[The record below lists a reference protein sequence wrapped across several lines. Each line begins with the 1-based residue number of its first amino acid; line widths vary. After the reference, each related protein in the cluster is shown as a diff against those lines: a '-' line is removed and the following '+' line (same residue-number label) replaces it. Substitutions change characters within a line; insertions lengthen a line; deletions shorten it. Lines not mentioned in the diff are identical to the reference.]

1 MPAIDALPSTPVETR
16 AGGQLPASSE
26 NSAATDTHA
35 SDAFIAA
42 LLAQN
47 AVSPATTQAPTATT
61 AAVGTT
67 MGGQDLPAVRSRIA
81 AQTGP
86 QRALTSAMV
95 SGAAQPDLLP
105 TVVTADGEKN
115 FASAFA
121 NLQDQVTGA
130 TAGGQ
135 GPPGATDTT
144 PSASASSLFAEVTS
158 SNGAVNSVRVD
169 NALDGMAALHGAR
182 AQEPVTSS
190 PAYAA
195 KPAPL
200 PVDQPALFAERLNQH
215 ISVML
220 GEGVQSAQIAVSP
233 AELGPVEVR
242 VTMIGDEAKVQM
254 VASHAA
260 TREALNDAMPR
271 LRASFAEAGLS
282 LAQAG
287 VFAQMPER
295 QQAQPAFEGGPAQ
308 NDTDFEQTP
317 LASITPAR
325 VLRIGLIDAFV

>member
-16 AGGQLPASSE
+16 PGGQLPASSE

-47 AVSPATTQAPTATT
+47 TPPPVAAELLSATTVP
-61 AAVGTT
+61 VGTT
-67 MGGQDLPAVRSRIA
+67 GGGQELPALRPTIA
-81 AQTGP
+81 AQAGP
-86 QRALTSAMV
+86 RRAAATAV
-95 SGAAQPDLLP
+95 SDHAPAQTLLP
-105 TVVTADGEKN
+105 ALNTAVGEEN
-115 FASAFA
+115 FAAAFA
-121 NLQDQVTGA
+121 TLQDQVTGA
-130 TAGGQ
+130 TASGSGL
-135 GPPGATDTT
+135 PGETDAQPST
-144 PSASASSLFAEVTS
+144 SASLLFAEVTS

-169 NALDGMAALHGAR
+169 NALDGIAALHGAR
-182 AQEPVTSS
+182 AQEPGTSS

-200 PVDQPALFAERLNQH
+200 PMDQPALFAERLNQH

-254 VASHAA
+254 AASHAA

-295 QQAQPAFEGGPAQ
+295 QQAQPAFDGGPAH

>member
-1 MPAIDALPSTPVETR
+1 MPAIDALPSTPLETR
-16 AGGQLPASSE
+16 PVSQQPASSE
-26 NSAATDTHA
+26 DSAATDTHA

-47 AVSPATTQAPTATT
+47 TASAATTQVPSAAT
-61 AAVGTT
+61 AAIGAT
-67 MGGQDLPAVRSRIA
+67 MGGQDLPAVRPRIA

-86 QRALTSAMV
+86 QRALASAMV
-95 SGAAQPDLLP
+95 SGAAQQALSP
-105 TVVTADGEKN
+105 TVVTADDEKD
-115 FASAFA
+115 FASAIA
-121 NLQDQVTGA
+121 NLQGQVT
-130 TAGGQ
+130 
-135 GPPGATDTT
+135 GATDTT
-144 PSASASSLFAEVTS
+144 PGASASLLFAEVTS
-158 SNGAVNSVRVD
+158 SNGAVNSIRVD
-169 NALDGMAALHGAR
+169 NALDGLAALHGAR
-182 AQEPVTSS
+182 TQEPVTSS

-200 PVDQPALFAERLNQH
+200 PMDQPALFAERLNQH

-233 AELGPVEVR
+233 AELGPVDVR

-295 QQAQPAFEGGPAQ
+295 QQAPPAFDGGPAR

>member
-16 AGGQLPASSE
+16 PGGQLPASSE

-47 AVSPATTQAPTATT
+47 AALPATSEAPSATT

-67 MGGQDLPAVRSRIA
+67 MGGQDLPAVRPRIA

-86 QRALTSAMV
+86 QRALASALV
-95 SGAAQPDLLP
+95 SGAAQQALSP
-105 TVVTADGEKN
+105 TVVTADDEKD
-115 FASAFA
+115 FACAIA

-130 TAGGQ
+130 TAGAQ

-144 PSASASSLFAEVTS
+144 PSASASLLFAEVT

-169 NALDGMAALHGAR
+169 NALDGLAALHGAR

-200 PVDQPALFAERLNQH
+200 PMDQPALFAERLNQH

-295 QQAQPAFEGGPAQ
+295 QQAQPAFDGGPAH